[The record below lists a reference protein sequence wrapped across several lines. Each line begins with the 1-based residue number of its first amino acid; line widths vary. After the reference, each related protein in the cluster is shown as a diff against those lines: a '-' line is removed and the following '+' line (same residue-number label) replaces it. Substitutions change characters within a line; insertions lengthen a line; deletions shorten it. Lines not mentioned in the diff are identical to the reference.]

1 MSETQPEAEAKP
13 QPPLPK
19 RWRRAFIGIGLTLL
33 VLLALP
39 IGAWFLLPRLE
50 LGHMAAERASLR
62 LGRQVTIEQ
71 LRIIPGERLRVELR
85 GLSLANLEGGSRAGM
100 VTLESLTASLDPW
113 ELLRGSIFLRQA
125 RIEGLSVLLERNA
138 ARQANWHFGPERP
151 GGAGGDAPP
160 ARDVPRFEDIAI
172 ARSEIIFRTSNG
184 LILPTKLETASL
196 TSAGSD
202 EPVMLRVQGSYNAV
216 PVTMEGPLG
225 SIADFRNAANPFSLD
240 LTATARDTVVT
251 LLGSATDP
259 LNFEGVQGQ
268 LELRAPNPRTLLALA
283 GSATDGVPELPVQIS
298 GTMDHQGDLWR
309 LTSIRGELDGAPLT
323 GDLLQFREG
332 ARGQPDALAV
342 DLAFTRLDLN
352 RILLAGGHGEGDDAD
367 MPLAVFTAPDPLLDL
382 RLAAGEL
389 KYGAMQARE
398 ARLVASMVPGEIRV
412 ETLAMRAFGAR
423 ISATGLLEADDQ
435 EVKISADVGLQEGE
449 LEALR
454 RAFGIRE
461 LPLSGRIE
469 GRLAV
474 EGRGR
479 TLNAAS
485 RRAHVSAVLVMSGGN
500 IAREVVE
507 MASTDV
513 RTLFRR
519 ARGRT
524 RLSCA
529 IGVLDMRAGV
539 GEIAPLRLRSANGTI
554 HGIVSF
560 DLTRQHLDLVIGT
573 QSATTAATALDI
585 PVRVSGS
592 FSDPAV
598 LPAQWSRSGR
608 ARLAAGDHVAPLP
621 PALRDYARRSPCYF
635 AGGG

>member
-1 MSETQPEAEAKP
+1 MSEPEPKPEAKP
-13 QPPLPK
+13 QPPPPK
-19 RWRRAFIGIGLTLL
+19 RWGRALIGIGLTLAL
-33 VLLALP
+33 LLALP
-39 IGAWFLLPRLE
+39 IGAWYALPRLE
-50 LGHMAAERASLR
+50 LAHLAAEQASTR
-62 LGRQVTIEQ
+62 LGRVVTIEQ

-85 GLSLANLEGGSRAGM
+85 GLSLANLEGGSRAEM
-100 VTLESLTASLDPW
+100 VTLESLTATLDLW
-113 ELLRGSIFLRQA
+113 EFLSGSVLLRQA
-125 RIEGLSVLLERNA
+125 RIEGLTLLLERNA
-138 ARQANWHFGPERP
+138 ERQPNWHFGQERA
-151 GGAGGDAPP
+151 GAAP
-160 ARDVPRFEDIAI
+160 ARRSFPRFEDIAL
-172 ARSEIIFRTSNG
+172 ARSEVIFRTSNG
-184 LILPTKLETASL
+184 LVLPTKLETASL
-196 TSAGSD
+196 TSAGPD
-202 EPVMLRVQGSYNAV
+202 EPVMLRAQGSYNAV

-225 SIADFRNAANPFSLD
+225 SLADFRDATHPFSLD
-240 LTATARDTVVT
+240 LTATAGDMVVT
-251 LLGSATDP
+251 LFGSATDP
-259 LNFEGVQGQ
+259 LNFYGVQGQ
-268 LELRAPNPRTLLALA
+268 LELRAPNPRTLLALG
-283 GSATDGVPELPVQIS
+283 GSSTDGVPDLPLQIS
-298 GTMDHQGDLWR
+298 GTMDHQGDVWR

-332 ARGQPDALAV
+332 ARGQPDALTL
-342 DLAFTRLDLN
+342 DLAFARLDLN
-352 RILLAGGHGEGDDAD
+352 RILLAGGHGDGEEAD
-367 MPLAVFTAPDPLLDL
+367 MPLAVFTAPNPVLDL
-382 RLAAGEL
+382 RLAATQFR
-389 KYGAMQARE
+389 YGQLQARE
-398 ARLVASMVPGEIRV
+398 ARLVASTVPGEIRV
-412 ETLAMRAFGAR
+412 ETLAMQAFGAR
-423 ISATGLLEADDQ
+423 ISATGLLQADDE
-435 EVKISADVGLQEGE
+435 EVKVTADVGLQEGE

-485 RRAHVSAVLVMSGGN
+485 RDAHVSAVLVMSGGS

-554 HGIVSF
+554 HGLASF
-560 DLTRQHLDLVIGT
+560 DLNRRQLDLVIGT

-592 FSDPAV
+592 FSDPEV

-608 ARLAAGDHVAPLP
+608 ARLAAGDQVAPLP
-621 PALRDYARRSPCYF
+621 PALQEYARRSPCF
-635 AGGG
+635 FTGGG